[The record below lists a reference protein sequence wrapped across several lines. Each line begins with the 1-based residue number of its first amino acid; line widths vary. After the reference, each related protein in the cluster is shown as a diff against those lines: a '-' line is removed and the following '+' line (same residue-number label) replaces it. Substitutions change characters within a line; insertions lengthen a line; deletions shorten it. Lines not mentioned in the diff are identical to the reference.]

1 MPAMKRMV
9 ALGVA
14 LAALVVVLVASGNAP
29 VTVSRSGNTDGVF
42 PHRIV
47 VGALSSQTGPL
58 PADFAPVVAG
68 ASAYLAQL
76 NTSGGVDG
84 RTIDLADSLD
94 DFSSPSEDASQARTL
109 VDEDHVFAVVAVAT
123 PLFTGASYLASHDVP
138 TFGLNVNPNSA
149 WSAGPSMFG
158 NTGSYSNFSQ
168 PQLQAAFLAEQNHVT
183 SAAVLAYNVA
193 QSQQGCEGVENAFTT
208 YGVHVAYE
216 DTSIPAPAI
225 DLHADVNRMKAAGV
239 DMVVSCMDLG
249 GNVLLAQTM
258 QQAGL
263 GGALQY
269 WFDGY
274 DPSTLSQFGKYM
286 QNTYFLLSEV
296 PFEVTQL
303 YPGQYPGMDRFQ
315 AALRRYEPGTP
326 PSGAALAGWM
336 SADLFTTGLRAIGR
350 DVTRTRLVRAINR
363 LTDYTADGIEP
374 PVDWRTAHSPVS
386 GTTRCSAF
394 VKVEGDK
401 FVPVYGTAPSV
412 FTCFPVV
419 DPAGPP
425 IVPVVPLPAGVPPLP
440 PMPVSPVP
448 GSGP

>member
-1 MPAMKRMV
+1 MKRMV
-9 ALGVA
+9 ALAVA
-14 LAALVVVLVASGNAP
+14 LAALVVVLAASGNAP

-42 PHRIV
+42 PNRIV

-68 ASAYLAQL
+68 ASAYLAEL
-76 NTSGGVDG
+76 NRSGGVNG

-138 TFGLNVNPNSA
+138 TFGLNVNPNSQ
-149 WSAGPSMFG
+149 WGAGPSMFG
-158 NTGSYSNFSQ
+158 DTGSYSDFSQ

-193 QSQQGCEGVENAFTT
+193 QSQQGCEGVENAFTR
-208 YGVHVAYE
+208 YGVHVGYE

-225 DLHADVNRMKAAGV
+225 DLHADVDRMKAAGV

-286 QNTYFLLSEV
+286 QNTYFLLSQV

-303 YPGQYPGMDRFQ
+303 YPGRYRGMDRFE

-350 DVTRTRLVRAINR
+350 DVTRTRLVAAINR
-363 LTDYTADGIEP
+363 LTNYTADGIEP
-374 PVDWRTAHSPVS
+374 PVDWKTAHSAGI

-419 DPAGPP
+419 NPAGPP
-425 IVPVVPLPAGVPPLP
+425 IVPVAPLPAGVPPLAP
-440 PMPVSPVP
+440 LP
-448 GSGP
+448 GAGPSGLGDP